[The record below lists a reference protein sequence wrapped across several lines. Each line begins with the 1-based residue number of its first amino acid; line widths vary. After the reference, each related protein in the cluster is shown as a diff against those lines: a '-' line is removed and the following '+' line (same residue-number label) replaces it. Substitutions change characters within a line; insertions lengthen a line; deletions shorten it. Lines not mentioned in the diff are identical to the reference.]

1 MIMVADWDYYHDEY
15 HGQAIQSADEY
26 PFFAEGAGDELAPFI
41 SRIPN
46 TEEAQRALK
55 RCACRIT
62 DIIYG
67 DYKTSKYGY
76 GGNKI
81 TSESV
86 NGYYS
91 VSFGNAGGGTEAL
104 KTLRRYINNAIALY
118 LGKWILGPRKVIV

>member
-1 MIMVADWDYYHDEY
+1 MTMIADWTYYHDEY

-26 PFFAEGAGDELAPFI
+26 PYFAEGAGDELAPFI
-41 SRIPN
+41 SRIPK

-55 RCACRIT
+55 RCACRIA
-62 DIIYG
+62 DIVYG

-91 VSFGNAGGGTEAL
+91 VSFGNGAGGTEQL

-118 LGKWILGPRKVIV
+118 LGRWVLGSRPVMM